1 MLLVVTRF
9 PRYLMVAKLVHK
21 VSKICL
27 SSNSVREPVSTRE
40 KFLRRRMDR
49 SVSFVLQARGRA
61 DRAIPCE

>member
-21 VSKICL
+21 VS
-27 SSNSVREPVSTRE
+27 NSVRELVSSRE
-40 KFLRRRMDR
+40 TFVRRRMDR

-61 DRAIPCE
+61 ERAILCE